1 MMTSIQAEHGRLDI
15 LVHNAAAA
23 LAPKPF
29 LKLDWSRDVM
39 PPLEV
44 ACRGLLNCLQEAEPL
59 LGARTRVVVL
69 LTDALF
75 HRPPVQMGAY
85 LAAKGALWGIAR
97 AAAKEMQRRG
107 VTFAFVSP
115 GMTKTELL
123 GAYGDRAL
131 ELFAQDH
138 PLGRLAEP
146 EEIAAAIGALI
157 EGPEYLHGANLLVNG
172 GIDY

>member
-1 MMTSIQAEHGRLDI
+1 
-15 LVHNAAAA
+15 
-23 LAPKPF
+23 
-29 LKLDWSRDVM
+29 
-39 PPLEV
+39 
-44 ACRGLLNCLQEAEPL
+44 
-59 LGARTRVVVL
+59 
-69 LTDALF
+69 
-75 HRPPVQMGAY
+75 MGAY